1 MRVLGSPAPEVGQT
15 HFPGYSP
22 AQLQLNT
29 LQLVQQTLG
38 KGSELE
44 RRGQA
49 DQGHH
54 TREQLWGDPG
64 VSLLASRSLEQALEG
79 AVTQTCWQAMGG
91 VARPLPEAGSLPWR
105 HLFSVGWCLR
115 ALELAGASAVRA
127 LDDSLQGHQ

>member
-22 AQLQLNT
+22 SQLQLNT

-91 VARPLPEAGSLPWR
+91 VAGHCQRPDR
-105 HLFSVGWCLR
+105 CLGGICSQWPGACG
-115 ALELAGASAVRA
+115 ALNWQEP
-127 LDDSLQGHQ
+127 LQCVP